1 MEMPHDDSARQAIR
15 DDALLRPAAAPTRS
29 DLSNVL
35 SRLPTKAELSR
46 VLRQLDIE
54 TLQATVQSMENH
66 LGVSL
71 DPPGGPFRNG
81 GAAVALAH
89 ALCSFHTMPVRLA
102 VKTCKHWEHLDPQ
115 VHTDVLKVLLAYE
128 TALKRLTDA
137 FDGLGRA

>member
-1 MEMPHDDSARQAIR
+1 MEMPHDDSARRAIR
-15 DDALLRPAAAPTRS
+15 DDALLRPTAAPTRS

-35 SRLPTKAELSR
+35 RRLPTRAELGR
-46 VLRQLDIE
+46 VLQRMDVE
-54 TLQATVQSMENH
+54 TLRATVRSMETH

-71 DPPGGPFRNG
+71 DLPGGPYQKG
-81 GAAVALAH
+81 GTAAALAQ

-115 VHTDVLKVLLAYE
+115 VHTDVLKALLAYE